1 MKSGKA
7 SIFSAVL
14 ASSCCIIP
22 LILLGLTLI
31 GLGSLGLSGISTT
44 VGNLK
49 WFLMPIAILGL
60 GYSYFKYFKEKKQSV
75 SCGCEMVGKK
85 TNHILLGVSTV
96 LVATFIIFSVYPY
109 LFATEKSVTNTPLV
123 SGLNQAHLRIDGMT
137 CVTCTYTVQKALESV
152 TGVNKVWVGL
162 KEKKAIVDYDP
173 KSVADQELI
182 EAINKVG
189 YKTQV
194 EKTI

>member
-75 SCGCEMVGKK
+75 RCGCEMVGKK

-96 LVATFIIFSVYPY
+96 LVTTFIIFSVYPY
-109 LFATEKSVTNTPLV
+109 LFATEKSVKNTPLV
-123 SGLNQAHLRIDGMT
+123 S
-137 CVTCTYTVQKALESV
+137 
-152 TGVNKVWVGL
+152 
-162 KEKKAIVDYDP
+162 
-173 KSVADQELI
+173 
-182 EAINKVG
+182 
-189 YKTQV
+189 
-194 EKTI
+194 

>member
-1 MKSGKA
+1 MKSGKV

-49 WFLMPIAILGL
+49 WFLMPIAIFGL
-60 GYSYFKYFKEKKQSV
+60 SYSYLRYFKEKKESV

-85 TNHILLGVSTV
+85 TNRILLGVSSV
-96 LVATFIIFSVYPY
+96 LVLTFLTFSLYPY
-109 LFATEKSVTNTPLV
+109 LFAKEKSATNTELI
-123 SGLNQAHLRIDGMT
+123 SGLNQTHLKIEGMT
-137 CVTCTYTVQKALESV
+137 CVTCTLTAKKALESV
-152 TGVNKVWVGL
+152 PGVKRVWVGL
-162 KEKKAIVDYDP
+162 KEKQAIVDYEP
-173 KSVADQELI
+173 NLVQEENLV
-182 EAINKVG
+182 EAVNKVG
-189 YKTQV
+189 YKAHI